1 MRCRK
6 WALAAPL
13 LLVLASCAVGVN
25 FTKPADD
32 QLVVGVS
39 KQTDV
44 LAALGKPNVTSTLIV
59 NGKNLPTDTYAYA
72 VGGSGDGALPGVT
85 PARSLAVTFSNGTL
99 VQKVYTSS
107 FKEDATMFDVEKAK
121 SIKPGET
128 ADEVVMLLGKP
139 SGAAVYPATSDPNT
153 HALIYT
159 FAESKGF
166 KSQKDQLIV
175 EVGNDGR
182 VTKSNYSQFGQL

>member
-1 MRCRK
+1 MKYRK

-13 LLVLASCAVGVN
+13 LLALASCAVGVN
-25 FTKPADD
+25 FTKPSDD

-39 KQTDV
+39 KQADV
-44 LAALGKPNVTSTLIV
+44 VAALGKPNVTSTLII
-59 NGKNLPTDTYAYA
+59 NGKSLPTDTYAYA

-85 PARSLAVTFSNGTL
+85 PARSLAVTFNDGIL
-99 VQKVYTSS
+99 VQKIYVSS
-107 FKEDATMFDVEKAK
+107 FKEDATMFDVDKAK

-128 ADEVVMLLGKP
+128 ADEVVALLGKP
-139 SGAAVYPATSDPNT
+139 SGAAIYPATSDPNS
-153 HALIYT
+153 HALVYAFVET
-159 FAESKGF
+159 KGF

-175 EVGNDGR
+175 EVDNNGR